1 MQEQPENAILKDNG
15 DGYLSITEQSIEK
28 VEPFSCL
35 TLNEA
40 GQQALAQAHRELL
53 QEAAAHPAGTETAR
67 CYGLD
72 MRAVGETIIG
82 DRQEGVQ
89 IPDQDVPYIAAHTH
103 PSGMTFS
110 PADIRLF
117 AKRSNMRMLTA
128 VGNNGIV
135 YAVEKTPQFDK
146 KGMLA
151 LFRGAEARLAQLND
165 LQKVNATMQQL
176 LREAKQYGAN
186 FYAGRDR

>member
-1 MQEQPENAILKDNG
+1 
-15 DGYLSITEQSIEK
+15 
-28 VEPFSCL
+28 
-35 TLNEA
+35 
-40 GQQALAQAHRELL
+40 
-53 QEAAAHPAGTETAR
+53 
-67 CYGLD
+67 
-72 MRAVGETIIG
+72 
-82 DRQEGVQ
+82 
-89 IPDQDVPYIAAHTH
+89 
-103 PSGMTFS
+103 
-110 PADIRLF
+110 
-117 AKRSNMRMLTA
+117 MLTA